1 MLPVTMESKPGKI
14 LIVDDNKSVLDALKL
29 FLEDYFGVIMTASN
43 PNRIPQLMA
52 QESFDIILLDMNFSA
67 GKMTGNEGFYWLREI
82 LGMDP
87 LAVVVHITAYGDI
100 EMAVRAI
107 KEGAADFVVKPW
119 DNYKLLATLQSAF
132 NLRRSRMEVRKLKQ
146 SQKHLSESLEND
158 FNLIKGPSG
167 SMEKIYQS
175 LPRIAQSDANVLI
188 TGENG
193 TGKEVIARE
202 IHQQSERRDEIF
214 MRVDLGSLSE
224 SLFESE
230 LFGHVKGA
238 FTDAKEDRIGKIET
252 ASGGTLF
259 LDEIGN
265 LSLAMQSK
273 LLSVLQNKEICPL
286 GSNKITAV
294 DVRFVFATNKD
305 LEKLIEMNAFREDLF
320 YRINTVQLAL
330 PPLRSRREDI
340 PVLIGYFLDVYRSKY
355 SRPRLMIE
363 ENAIKALQ
371 EYSWP
376 GNIRELEHSVEKAVI
391 LSNSDVLHASD
402 FFLDKKPVHPV
413 PEHKTF
419 KSLEE
424 AERNIILS
432 VMERNRGNLSKTAKE
447 LRIGRQT
454 LYNKLRKYTI

>member
-1 MLPVTMESKPGKI
+1 MELKPGKI
-14 LIVDDNKSVLDALKL
+14 LIVDDNKSVLDALRL
-29 FLEDYFGVIMTASN
+29 FLEDYFGVIITAGN

-67 GKMTGNEGFYWLREI
+67 GKMTGNEGFYWLKEI
-82 LGMDP
+82 LRMDP

-107 KEGAADFVVKPW
+107 KEGATDFVVKPW
-119 DNYKLLATLQSAF
+119 DNFKLLATLQSAF

-146 SQKHLSESLEND
+146 SRKHLSESLENE

-214 MRVDLGSLSE
+214 MRIDLGSLSE
-224 SLFESE
+224 NLFESE

-286 GSNKITAV
+286 GSNKINAV

-305 LEKLIEMNAFREDLF
+305 LEKLIVMNAFREDLY

-355 SRPRLMIE
+355 ARPRLKIE
-363 ENAIKALQ
+363 ENALKALQ

-391 LSNSDVLHASD
+391 LSNSDTLQASD
-402 FFLDKKPVHPV
+402 FFLDKQTVHPV
-413 PEHKTF
+413 HEHKNF

-432 VMERNRGNLSKTAKE
+432 VLERNRGNLSKTAKE

-454 LYNKLRKYTI
+454 LYNKLRKYAM